1 VKLLVDKTSST
12 PVYLQIKEQIIA
24 LITSGALKPG
34 EAVPSSRQLAQ
45 ELGLARNT
53 VLQAY
58 LELGAEHWLDT
69 KPGSRTC
76 VSDNPPSRVDLS
88 PPERISHSR
97 SAYKAIPMDW
107 RDYQFSGES
116 FALPRY
122 YEKWKGPE
130 PYISFAKALPDPKQ
144 FPFGRIKKVSSNLL
158 WYPEE
163 FFFDR
168 GHPQGY
174 QPLVEHLELELSREL
189 IDMKPGANEVVVCAG
204 FQVGLNMLLTLLH
217 RSGTTVAV
225 ENPTYASILNA
236 LIARRMPYVPIPIER
251 DGMDVE
257 YLSRSVK
264 RKKVGLIVT
273 VPTLHNP
280 TATVMSLEK
289 REALLLLA
297 QKHNIPII
305 EDAWAMFLKIEGR
318 AIPSLKAMDDGGHVF
333 TVGSFSKSFLPGF
346 RIGFI
351 CTPGPMAVPLVKLK
365 RATERSDSFFLQT
378 LLLEFIKK
386 GYMDLHIRKMARIY
400 SERKR
405 VTDAAMREHLP
416 PEFRWEVP
424 LGGFSFWVE
433 MPQGT
438 MSAELLEHTVKYGV
452 DYAPSRMFFAGKQ
465 DNHYMRVAFSMLT
478 KAQVKEG
485 IRRMGTAIKK
495 WRGTGGK

>member
-1 VKLLVDKTSST
+1 MKLLISKTSST

-24 LITSGALKPG
+24 LITSGAVRPG
-34 EAVPSSRQLAQ
+34 EAIPSSRQLAQ

-58 LELGAEHWLDT
+58 LELAAEHWLDT

-76 VSDNPPSRVDLS
+76 VSDSPPSQADLS
-88 PPERISHSR
+88 PSNHAHSTPG
-97 SAYKAIPMDW
+97 ANKAIQMDW
-107 RDYQFSGES
+107 SDYQFNGES

-174 QPLVEHLELELSREL
+174 QPLVEHLELTLSREL
-189 IDMKPGANEVVVCAG
+189 IDMCPGSNEIVICAG

-236 LIARRMPYVPIPIER
+236 LIARRMPYVPIPMER

-257 YLSRSVK
+257 CLSRSIK

-280 TATVMSLEK
+280 TSTVMSLEK
-289 REALLLLA
+289 REALLHLA

-305 EDAWAMFLKIEGR
+305 EDAWAMFLKTEGR

-351 CTPGPMAVPLVKLK
+351 CTPSPMAVPLVKLK

-400 SERKR
+400 CERKR
-405 VTDAAMREHLP
+405 VTDAAMREHFP
-416 PEFRWEVP
+416 RGFRWEVP
-424 LGGFSFWVE
+424 VGGLSFWVE

-438 MSAELLEHTVKYGV
+438 MSADLLEHTVKYGV
-452 DYAPSRMFFAGKQ
+452 DFAPSKMFFAGKQ
-465 DNHYMRVAFSMLT
+465 DSHYMRVAFSMLT
-478 KAQVKEG
+478 KAQIKEG
-485 IRRMGTAIKK
+485 IKRMGAAIKK
-495 WRGTGGK
+495 WKGTSGK